1 MGESSSAWRVQAVGG
16 GGAIRPIDSD
26 SMTSDRSQHVTQLL
40 DRIKAGDDSATGELL
55 NAAYADLRRLAAEM
69 FKDENAGHT
78 LQPTALVNEVC
89 VRMLDAPPRTWEDR
103 THFFRSA
110 AKAMRHLLTDSARA
124 RNAACRGGASDER
137 SRKRVS
143 LESLQA
149 ASESSRVDLLAL
161 EESISRLA
169 AMDER
174 LGIVF
179 ELRFL
184 AGLNVEQTA
193 LVASISPRT
202 VEQDSRFIR
211 AWLHRELA
219 S

>member
-1 MGESSSAWRVQAVGG
+1 
-16 GGAIRPIDSD
+16 
-26 SMTSDRSQHVTQLL
+26 
-40 DRIKAGDDSATGELL
+40 
-55 NAAYADLRRLAAEM
+55 M

-124 RNAACRGGASDER
+124 RNAACRGGAPDER

-161 EESISRLA
+161 EESVSRLA

-193 LVASISPRT
+193 IVAAISPRT

>member
-1 MGESSSAWRVQAVGG
+1 
-16 GGAIRPIDSD
+16 
-26 SMTSDRSQHVTQLL
+26 MTSDRSQHVTLLL

-69 FKDENAGHT
+69 FKEENAGHT

-89 VRMLDAPPRTWEDR
+89 IRMLDAPPRTWEDR

-124 RNAACRGGASDER
+124 RNAACRGGGVPDLQ

-143 LESLQA
+143 LESLQV

-193 LVASISPRT
+193 LVAGIAPRT

-219 S
+219 P